1 MTTEM
6 NLIKKK
12 QLEYYRLLDNTILEE
27 YNWLK
32 LLISSWKINT

>member
-1 MTTEM
+1 M